1 MKKIAIRRV
10 EFLNYSRKNK
20 RMIKV
25 VFTDGEVAY
34 ISPCH
39 EGWEIWHCTFYYKQ
53 VARPIADKYNGYLH
67 GADLVT
73 EEYE

>member
-1 MKKIAIRRV
+1 MADIKISRV
-10 EFLNYSRKNK
+10 EFLYYSRKDK

-25 VFTDGEVAY
+25 TFTDREVAY

-39 EGWEIWHCTFYYKQ
+39 EGWEIWHCTVPYKQ
-53 VARPIADKYNGYLH
+53 VAMPIADKYNGYLH
-67 GADLVT
+67 GADLVR